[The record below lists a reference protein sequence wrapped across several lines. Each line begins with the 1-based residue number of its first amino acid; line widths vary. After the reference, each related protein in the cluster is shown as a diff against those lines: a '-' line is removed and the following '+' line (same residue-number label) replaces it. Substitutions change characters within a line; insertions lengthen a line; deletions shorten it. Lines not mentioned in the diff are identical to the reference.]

1 MLSSPLLL
9 FGLLVTWLTPLW
21 LVSVGV
27 AIGMIVL
34 ALGYLVLLLL
44 APRAAAAAVT
54 GVREGVLL
62 PVFYLCAAMSAFAVA
77 GIFLVPGLPYG
88 SLLAAVSRIS
98 VVGPVSVEVEVPPS
112 SRDVNLNE
120 LSPRL
125 DVRILELNGFT
136 AESDQPVTIVT
147 NIMSNLSQDLAIR
160 VSPGNPA
167 VWQRPAIGEKDRR
180 PVPDESAITRW
191 VATNVGPEPAKVR
204 ISADADIE
212 FPEVR
217 AVPWFAGSLVALV
230 AFYLLGRLVFPK
242 ISAIALVTAKESMA
256 QPLFYVALALG
267 AFSLLAFIFVPYNTF
282 GDDVKMLKD
291 SGLTLIMVLAM
302 IVAVWSASVSVSEEV
317 EGRTALSVLS
327 KPVKR
332 RQFVLGKFL
341 GVLGP
346 VLVLFIVLGA
356 LFLIT
361 VSFKVVY
368 DARETAKTEPTW
380 QLCHLEMIRIVPGLV
395 LAFLETIV
403 MAAISVAISTRL
415 PMLANLIVC
424 ATVYVLG
431 HLVPMLVNSSVGK
444 FEIVRFAG
452 QFIATV
458 LPVLDNFNIQAAVA
472 AGAVVP
478 LAYLGMAALYC
489 ALYTTIA
496 LLLGLAM
503 FEDRD
508 LA

>member
-1 MLSSPLLL
+1 MLL
-9 FGLLVTWLTPLW
+9 FGLLVTWVTPLW
-21 LVSVGV
+21 LISVGV
-27 AIGMIVL
+27 ALGVAVL
-34 ALGYLVLLLL
+34 AVAYLVLLVV
-44 APRAAAAAVT
+44 APRAASASVT
-54 GVREGVLL
+54 GVREGILL
-62 PVFYLCAAMSAFAVA
+62 PIGYLCLALSAFAVA
-77 GIFLVPGLPYG
+77 GVLLVPALPY
-88 SLLAAVSRIS
+88 SALLAAVSRLSI
-98 VVGPVSVEVEVPPS
+98 VGPVEVEVEVPAS
-112 SRDVNLNE
+112 SHDVKLND
-120 LSPRL
+120 LAPQLGIRL
-125 DVRILELNGFT
+125 LELNAFT
-136 AESDQPVTIVT
+136 VESDQPVTIVT
-147 NIMSNLSQDLAIR
+147 NIMSNLSQALAIR
-160 VSPGNPA
+160 VSPGNSA

-180 PVPDESAITRW
+180 AAPDESTATEWI
-191 VATNVGPEPAKVR
+191 ATNVGSTPAKVR
-204 ISADADIE
+204 IGADADIE
-212 FPEVR
+212 YPEVR
-217 AVPWFAGSLVALV
+217 VVPWVAASLVTLV
-230 AFYLLGRLVFPK
+230 FLYLLARLALPK
-242 ISAIALVTAKESMA
+242 ISAIALVTAKEAMA
-256 QPLFYVALALG
+256 QPLFYVVLALG
-267 AFSLLAFIFVPYNTF
+267 TFSLLAFIFVPYNTF

-317 EGRTALSVLS
+317 EGRTALTVLS
-327 KPVKR
+327 KPVAR

-346 VLVLFIVLGA
+346 VLVLFIVLGT

-368 DARETAKTEPTW
+368 DARETAKTEPAW
-380 QLCHLEMIRIVPGLV
+380 QLCYLEMIRIVPGLV

-403 MAAISVAISTRL
+403 LAAISVAVSTRL

-424 ATVYVLG
+424 ASIYVLG

-478 LAYLGMAALYC
+478 LSYLGMAALYC

-496 LLLGLAM
+496 ILLGLAM